1 MENQHRQI
9 AGYRE
14 LNADEIALMNE
25 AKAIERRFNSFI
37 DKLRAAPGIDQ
48 RNVAMAATHGE
59 DAFMRA
65 VRAVAQPA
73 RLTMA
78 SVAAFEPAG
87 GMIRHVGTKVIDA
100 QPMTRGEWC
109 ALRNWSVPANENP
122 SDEGYLVEYTDRE
135 QPLIPGHQGYCS
147 WSPKDVF
154 EQAYTPL

>member
-1 MENQHRQI
+1 MENQHRKI

-14 LNADEIALMNE
+14 LSAEEIGLMNE

-37 DKLRAAPGIDQ
+37 DKLYQCPTIDR
-48 RNVAMAATHGE
+48 RNVALAATHGE

-65 VRAVAQPA
+65 VRAVAQPTRQTSA
-73 RLTMA
+73 DD
-78 SVAAFEPAG
+78 AAFEPAG
-87 GMIRHVGTKVIDA
+87 GMIRCVGTKVVDA

-109 ALRNWSVPANENP
+109 ALRSWPVPADENP
-122 SDEGYLVEYTDRE
+122 ADDGYMVEYTDRV

-154 EQAYTPL
+154 EQAYAPL